1 MEKFVSYI
9 RVSTKRQGESGLG
22 LEAQQEAVER
32 YISGKG
38 ELIAEYREVASAKR
52 KRRPKLMEA
61 LNHCKKEK
69 AVLVVAKL
77 DRLSRNVAFLSALM
91 ESKVDF
97 ICCDNPHA
105 TKFTIHILAAVAEF
119 EREQISK
126 RTKDALAAAKRRGVE
141 LGKTMKGKNGLRARQ
156 IKRADE
162 FAKEMEPT
170 INQLRKEGFK
180 TLMAIAEELNR
191 RNVPTYWQGR
201 EAATGKERWHIPTVH
216 RLVKRIEALA

>member
-1 MEKFVSYI
+1 M
-9 RVSTKRQGESGLG
+9 G
-22 LEAQQEAVER
+22 LEAQQEAVQA
-32 YISGKG
+32 YIRGKG

-61 LNHCKKEK
+61 LSHCKKEK
-69 AVLVVAKL
+69 ATLVVAKL

-156 IKRADE
+156 IKRADA
-162 FAKEMEPT
+162 FALKMKPI
-170 INQLRKEGFK
+170 INELKSDGFK
-180 TLMAIAEELNR
+180 TLMAISEELNR
-191 RNVPTYWQGR
+191 RKVPTYWS
-201 EAATGKERWHIPTVH
+201 EKDAATGKERWHIPTVH